1 MTTTETTPVTTT
13 VDQAIAWLDA
23 TWDPDMTVAEWWQQ
37 LADARLSNPMLAE
50 PWGRGWGRAE
60 AAEFASAMVAKG
72 ALGPP
77 TGIGMMLAVPTIL
90 AHGSPEVIERYV
102 PSILNGQ
109 DGWCQLFSEPGAGS
123 DLAGMQTRAE
133 RDGDEW
139 VINGQKVWTS
149 GGQWADYG
157 ILVARSD
164 PDQPKH
170 KGLTYFAFSMH
181 QPGVEVRPLR
191 EMTGQAMFNEV
202 FFSDARVADAD
213 MIGDLNDGW
222 RVANTTLMVERAGI
236 GGANAAAPSAAIAG
250 TVAKHLGLPAGSF
263 DNEAARMGGGGV
275 GHKRVKQFIELA
287 QQNGRID
294 DPTIRQEIARL
305 YSMVEITT
313 WHMGRMRTGNA
324 ATGGEGN
331 LAKLR
336 NSDMTRL
343 AREIGAAILGAG
355 ATITGPD
362 SPTAGD
368 IQELIIFS
376 PAPSIYGGTDQVQR
390 NIIGER
396 VLGLAKEPGPASTTP
411 FRELLQNPMR

>member
-1 MTTTETTPVTTT
+1 MTTPEASGVE
-13 VDQAIAWLDA
+13 QAVAWLHA
-23 TWDPDMTVAEWWQQ
+23 TWDPNQTVAVWWQH
-37 LADARLSNPMLAE
+37 LADARLSNPMLPE
-50 PWGRGWGRAE
+50 PWGRGWSRAE
-60 AAEFASAMVAKG
+60 AAAFASSMVAHG

-77 TGIGMMLAVPTIL
+77 AGIGMMLAAPTIL
-90 AHGSPEVIERYV
+90 AHGSPEIIERYV
-102 PSILNGQ
+102 PNILNGRH
-109 DGWCQLFSEPGAGS
+109 GWCQLFSEPGAGS

-164 PDQPKH
+164 AGQPKH
-170 KGLTYFAFSMH
+170 KGLSYFAFPML
-181 QPGVEVRPLR
+181 QAGVDVRPLR
-191 EMTGQAMFNEV
+191 EMTGRAMFNEV
-202 FFSDARVADAD
+202 FLSDARVADAD
-213 MIGDLNDGW
+213 RIGDINNGW
-222 RVANTTLMVERAGI
+222 SVANTTLMVERASI

-250 TVAKHLGLPAGSF
+250 SVAGHLDRPAGSF
-263 DNEAARMGGGGV
+263 DDEPAGVGGIGV
-275 GHKRVKQFIELA
+275 GHKRVRQFIELA
-287 QQNGRID
+287 RENGRLD
-294 DPTIRQEIARL
+294 DPSVRQDLARL
-305 YSMVEITT
+305 HTMVEITT
-313 WHMGRMRTGNA
+313 WHMGRILTGNA

-343 AREIGAAILGAG
+343 AREIGATLLGAG
-355 ATITGPD
+355 ATITGPE

-368 IQELIIFS
+368 IQELIVFS

-396 VLGLAKEPGPASTTP
+396 VLGLAKEPGPASSTP
-411 FRELLQNPMR
+411 FSELLQNTVR